1 MLSLHQVS
9 KHYADQDVL
18 REVSLQINQGDKVG
32 LIGANGA
39 GKSTLLHLLRGVE
52 RPSAGR
58 VVADP
63 ELIIGFVPQQL
74 DVAATVPVRDYLVGE
89 VAAAERA
96 LRVAEHTLAGASEE
110 RMAAALRRYQAA
122 RDRYDG
128 LNGDQ
133 AAWQAERSL
142 ERVGLAGATSKAVG
156 LLSGGERNLLSLARA
171 LLRDPGLLVLD
182 EPGNHLDYAG
192 LEWLEEM
199 LGGFPGAVLLVSHN
213 RRLLDRTVSRILEL
227 TGGRI
232 REYGGNYTDYRLARL
247 QALVAQRADYV
258 AAQKR
263 IAQLTALVD
272 RLAAVASARSDKAH
286 GRRLRA
292 RRTQLA
298 REEGQAVARPEL
310 REERVSV
317 VLPQDR
323 SRANVALQ
331 VSGYE
336 RRFGERVLFRDA
348 RLEISC
354 GERVAL
360 VGPNGSGKS
369 TLLRDI
375 VAHGAWE
382 HPVLRVGPSLTVGY
396 CAQDQDTL
404 AADQTI
410 LDAFVDLGLGNR
422 REVLGALRGYLFTWD
437 DLDKRIGVLSGG
449 ERNRLQIAAAVQRR
463 ANFLILDEP
472 TNHMDIPSCE
482 AIEDALLA
490 FTGTVLLVSHD
501 RYLLDSIATAVVEV
515 RDHGLHRF
523 AGGFSEF
530 WAERKRWRVEARGAE
545 SGHRQ
550 VPGEPLEARIER
562 LESEKVALERQVTR
576 ALQSGDRTLERRHA
590 ARLRRVVR
598 QVERLYE
605 EWAATD

>member
-9 KHYADQDVL
+9 KHYADHDVL
-18 REVSLQINQGDKVG
+18 REVSLQINPGDKVG

-39 GKSTLLHLLRGVE
+39 GKSTLLHLLRGVQQ
-52 RPSAGR
+52 PSSGR

-63 ELIIGFVPQQL
+63 ELEIGFVPQQL
-74 DVAATVPVRDYLVGE
+74 DVAATVPVRDYLLGE

-96 LRVAEHTLAGASEE
+96 LRAAEQTLAGASEE
-110 RMAAALRRYQAA
+110 QMAAALRRYQAA
-122 RDRYDG
+122 RDHYDG
-128 LNGDQ
+128 LSGDQ
-133 AAWQAERSL
+133 AAWHAERAL
-142 ERVGLAGATSKAVG
+142 ERVGLAGAGAKAVG

-171 LLRDPGLLVLD
+171 LLWDPGLLVLD

-199 LGGFPGAVLLVSHN
+199 LAGFPGAVLLVSHN
-213 RRLLDRTVSRILEL
+213 RRLLDRTVTRILEL

-232 REYGGNYTDYRLARL
+232 REYGGNYTDYRLTRL

-263 IAQLTALVD
+263 IAQLTALVA
-272 RLAAVASARSDKAH
+272 RLAAVAAVRSDKAH

-317 VLPQDR
+317 VLPRDR

-331 VSGYE
+331 VIGYE
-336 RRFGERVLFRDA
+336 RRFGDRVLFRDA

-360 VGPNGSGKS
+360 VGPNGCGKS

-449 ERNRLQIAAAVQRR
+449 ERNRLQIAAAVQRQ

-515 RDHGLHRF
+515 RDQGLHRF

-530 WAERKRWRVEARGAE
+530 RAERKRWRVDAGGAE
-545 SGHRQ
+545 TGHRQ
-550 VPGEPLEARIER
+550 VPEEPLEARIER
-562 LESEKVALERQVTR
+562 LESEKVELERQVTR

-605 EWAATD
+605 EWAATE

>member
-18 REVSLQINQGDKVG
+18 REVSLQINPGDKLG

-39 GKSTLLHLLRGVE
+39 GKSTLLHLLRGVQQ
-52 RPSAGR
+52 PSAGR

-63 ELIIGFVPQQL
+63 ELEIGFVPQQL
-74 DVAATVPVRDYLVGE
+74 DVAATVQVRDYLLGE

-96 LRVAEHTLAGASEE
+96 LRAAEHSLAGASEE

-122 RDRYDG
+122 RDHYDG
-128 LNGDQ
+128 LSGDQ
-133 AAWQAERSL
+133 AAWQAERAL
-142 ERVGLAGATSKAVG
+142 DRVGLTGAAAKAVG

-171 LLRDPGLLVLD
+171 LLWDPGLLVLD

-199 LGGFPGAVLLVSHN
+199 LAGFPGAVLLVSHN
-213 RRLLDRTVSRILEL
+213 RRLLDRTVTRILEL

-232 REYGGNYTDYRLARL
+232 REYGGNYTDYRLTRL

-263 IAQLTALVD
+263 IAQLTALVA
-272 RLAAVASARSDKAH
+272 RLAAVAAVRSDKAH

-317 VLPQDR
+317 VLPRDR

-331 VSGYE
+331 VIGYE
-336 RRFGERVLFRDA
+336 RRFGDRVLFRDA

-360 VGPNGSGKS
+360 VGPNGCGKS

-449 ERNRLQIAAAVQRR
+449 ERNRLQIAAAVQRQ

-515 RDHGLHRF
+515 RDQGLHRF

-550 VPGEPLEARIER
+550 VPEEPLEARIER

-605 EWAATD
+605 EWAGN